1 MIFEE
6 KAMYKHILITTDG
19 SELAE
24 KGVEHGL
31 ALASQ
36 LGARVTVL
44 SVTPPLSQKVVRA
57 AKQAGIEDP
66 VLRYDQQVDEEMQE
80 RFAAISQRA
89 AAHGVTLELVH
100 EVDDFPAETIVR
112 SAKLKGCDLIVM
124 SSHGRR
130 GVQRLILGSQTA
142 EVVTNTEIPVLVVR

>member
-1 MIFEE
+1 
-6 KAMYKHILITTDG
+6 MYKHILITTDG

-100 EVDDFPAETIVR
+100 EVDDFRRKPSSVR
-112 SAKLKGCDLIVM
+112 PS
-124 SSHGRR
+124 
-130 GVQRLILGSQTA
+130 
-142 EVVTNTEIPVLVVR
+142 